1 MRAATILILALVLA
15 LAGCGGGTE
24 SGDIGG
30 EAASVVPAGV
40 ALYVSG
46 NTDFEGDEWQAAEE
60 LVRKFPD
67 GERGIQML
75 LEDLQEQE
83 DIDFEA
89 DVKPALGPE
98 VALAV
103 LDFASG
109 EPTFVGL
116 TQPRDEQKF
125 QDLLDKSDEPTV
137 SEVVDGWTVFAEDQA
152 AIDAFKAARGGE
164 TLADSADFE
173 ETMDGLEG
181 GLVSVYA
188 NGDGLQSA
196 AEQEPD
202 FPQADLGACFPEG
215 QFPSFGAVARAEGG
229 GARLDA
235 NAVFAGDVEESGLVA
250 SPYEAELLDEVPSG
264 VLAYISFNDF
274 ESQLSRFRECF
285 SQLQPEFESQL
296 GQAEAFLGVSL
307 EEDLA
312 PLFAGESALYVRG
325 ASLIPE
331 VTLLTEVE
339 DEEQAVATLDDIV
352 ESLRGLAPIPLPE
365 PETTEIAGVQ
375 VRQLA
380 IQPPVSL
387 YYGAFDGKL
396 VITSAREGI
405 ADLREDGD
413 RFAEDDG
420 FAAAKDRSGLPD
432 ETTGWAYV
440 DLAEVFPLVL
450 GFAGGVPPEVQGNI
464 DPLRSVV
471 VYSTTDGARASFSLF
486 VGIE

>member
-1 MRAATILILALVLA
+1 MRTATVLILALVLA

-24 SGDIGG
+24 SGDVGG
-30 EAASVVPAGV
+30 EAAGIVPAGA
-40 ALYVSG
+40 ALYISG
-46 NTDFEGDEWQAAEE
+46 NTDFEGDEWEAAEE
-60 LVRKFPD
+60 LVRRFPD
-67 GERGIQML
+67 GERAIQML
-75 LEDLQEQE
+75 LEDLQAE
-83 DIDFEA
+83 DVDFEA

-98 VALAV
+98 VALVV
-103 LDFASG
+103 LELDSA
-109 EPTFVGL
+109 EPAFVGL
-116 TQPRDEQKF
+116 TQPRDEQKL
-125 QDLLDKSDEPTV
+125 QDLLAKSDEPTV
-137 SEVVDGWTVFAEDQA
+137 SEVVDGWTVFSDDQA
-152 AIDAFKAARGGE
+152 AIDAFKAARGGD
-164 TLADSADFE
+164 TLADSADFQ

-188 NGDGLQSA
+188 DGDGLQSA
-196 AEQEPD
+196 AEQQPD
-202 FPQADLGACFPEG
+202 LSQGDLGACFPEG
-215 QFPSFGAVARAEGG
+215 RFPSFGAVARAEDG
-229 GARLDA
+229 GARLDG
-235 NAVFAGDVEESGLVA
+235 NAVFAGDLEEAGLA
-250 SPYEAELLDEVPSG
+250 PSPYEAELLDDVPSG
-264 VLAYISFNDF
+264 VLAYVSFSDL
-274 ESQLSRFRECF
+274 ESQLSYLRDCF

-296 GQAEAFLGVSL
+296 GQAEGFLGLSL

-325 ASLIPE
+325 GSLIPE

-339 DEEQAVATLDDIV
+339 DEEQAVVTLDEVV

-365 PETTEIAGVQ
+365 PQTTEIAGVQ

-396 VITSAREGI
+396 VVTSAREGI
-405 ADLREDGD
+405 VDLREDGD
-413 RFAEDDG
+413 RFADEDG
-420 FAAAKDRSGLPD
+420 FATAKDRSGLPD
-432 ETTGWAYV
+432 QTTGWAYV
-440 DLAEVFPLVL
+440 DLAEVFPLLL

>member
-1 MRAATILILALVLA
+1 MRKAWILILTLVLA

-24 SGDIGG
+24 SGAVGG
-30 EAASVVPAGV
+30 EAAGIVPASG

-46 NTDFEGDEWQAAEE
+46 N
-60 LVRKFPD
+60 
-67 GERGIQML
+67 
-75 LEDLQEQE
+75 
-83 DIDFEA
+83 IDFEA

-103 LDFASG
+103 LDFASD

-125 QDLLDKSDEPTV
+125 QNLLARSDEPTV
-137 SEVVDGWTVFAEDQA
+137 SEVVDGWTVFANDQA
-152 AIDAFKAARGGE
+152 AIDAFKEARDGE
-164 TLADSADFE
+164 TLADSVDFE

-188 NGDGLQSA
+188 NGAGLQSA
-196 AEQEPD
+196 AEQAPD
-202 FPQADLGACFPEG
+202 FPQGDFGACLPEG
-215 QFPSFGAVARAEGG
+215 QFPSFGAVARAEDG

-235 NAVFAGDVEESGLVA
+235 NAVFAGDVEESGLA
-250 SPYEAELLDEVPSG
+250 PSPYEAELLDEVPSG
-264 VLAYISFNDF
+264 VLAYISLNDL
-274 ESQLSRFRECF
+274 ESQISRFRDCF
-285 SQLQPEFESQL
+285 SQLEPEFESQL

-312 PLFAGESALYVRG
+312 PLFSGESALYVRG
-325 ASLIPE
+325 GSLIPE

-339 DEEQAVATLDDIV
+339 DEEQSAATLDEIV
-352 ESLRGLAPIPLPE
+352 ESLRGLAPFPLPE
-365 PETTEIAGVQ
+365 PQTTEIAGVQ

-387 YYGAFDGKL
+387 YYGA
-396 VITSAREGI
+396 
-405 ADLREDGD
+405 
-413 RFAEDDG
+413 

-440 DLAEVFPLVL
+440 DLAEVFPLLL
-450 GFAGGVPPEVQGNI
+450 GFSGGVPPEVQGNI
-464 DPLRSVV
+464 DLLRSLV
-471 VYSTTDGARASFSLF
+471 VYSTTDSARASFSLF

>member
-1 MRAATILILALVLA
+1 MRTATVLILALVVA

-24 SGDIGG
+24 SGDAGG
-30 EAASVVPAGV
+30 EAASIVPAGA
-40 ALYVSG
+40 ALYISG
-46 NTDFEGDEWQAAEE
+46 NTDFEGDEWEAAEE
-60 LVRKFPD
+60 LVRRFPD
-67 GERGIQML
+67 GERAIQML
-75 LEDLQEQE
+75 LEDLQAE
-83 DIDFEA
+83 DVDFEA

-98 VALAV
+98 VALVV
-103 LDFASG
+103 LELDSA
-109 EPTFVGL
+109 EPAFVGL
-116 TQPRDEQKF
+116 TQPRDEQKL
-125 QDLLDKSDEPTV
+125 QDLLSKSDEPTV
-137 SEVVDGWTVFAEDQA
+137 SEVVDGWTVFSDDQA
-152 AIDAFKAARGGE
+152 AIDEFQAALGGD
-164 TLADSADFE
+164 TLADSEDFQ
-173 ETMDGLEG
+173 ETMEGLEG

-196 AEQEPD
+196 AEHQPD
-202 FPQADLGACFPEG
+202 LSQGDLGACFPEG
-215 QFPSFGAVARAEGG
+215 RFPSFGAVVHAEDG
-229 GARLDA
+229 GARLDG
-235 NAVFAGDVEESGLVA
+235 NAVFAGDLEEAGLA
-250 SPYEAELLDEVPSG
+250 PSPYEAELLDDVPSG
-264 VLAYISFNDF
+264 VLAYVSFSDL
-274 ESQLSRFRECF
+274 ESQLSYLRDCF

-296 GQAEAFLGVSL
+296 GQAEGFLGLSL

-325 ASLIPE
+325 GSLIPE

-339 DEEQAVATLDDIV
+339 DEEQAVATLDEVV

-365 PETTEIAGVQ
+365 PQTTEIAGVQ
-375 VRQLA
+375 VRQLE

-396 VITSAREGI
+396 VVTSAREGI

-413 RFAEDDG
+413 RFADEDG
-420 FAAAKDRSGLPD
+420 FATAKDRSGLPD

-440 DLAEVFPLVL
+440 DLAEVFPLLL